1 MQAKNYA
8 AQVVKSLDSFIPNYQ
23 KFLEKNG
30 DKYFGV
36 EVMHLKALQE
46 AIKKAVHFTIPDG
59 GDLLNDNLKG
69 LKSSEI
75 RLPYPSITIECLI
88 KDDGLVSELAPVKIE
103 KRLIFA
109 AETSSDV
116 MKIVHD
122 AIKQNKDN
130 LGGIGDLLTK
140 GFDVNKKNMD
150 FLYESER
157 VITVSAFFMNNGFW
171 IPCPSQWIIPCKW
184 DSFHGTTKIESLT
197 DEGDKAVAF
206 AGHLGFLLPSI
217 TDMRLDS
224 LSPQEAMR
232 EAAHDIGGE
241 VRILLELL
249 EALSCKNV
257 VIDNAKIPK
266 IGERGAANKNLPFY
280 ETKCLTIKATQKQS
294 TGTRTGTHE
303 SPRQHL
309 RRGHI
314 RRLESG
320 NIWVNACV
328 VGSSEKGV
336 IKKSYNVAA

>member
-75 RLPYPSITIECLI
+75 RLPYPSITIECFI
-88 KDDGLVSELAPVKIE
+88 KDDGLVNELAPVNIE

-116 MKIVHD
+116 MKIVTD

-171 IPCPSQWIIPCKW
+171 TPCHSQWIIPCKW
-184 DSFHGTTKIESLT
+184 DSIHGTTKIESLT
-197 DEGDKAVAF
+197 DKGDKAVAF

-257 VIDNAKIPK
+257 VIDNTNPTKRDRQAFIDLAK
-266 IGERGAANKNLPFY
+266 E
-280 ETKCLTIKATQKQS
+280 
-294 TGTRTGTHE
+294 
-303 SPRQHL
+303 
-309 RRGHI
+309 
-314 RRLESG
+314 
-320 NIWVNACV
+320 
-328 VGSSEKGV
+328 
-336 IKKSYNVAA
+336 